1 MMKQP
6 STHIAARD
14 WAVCTHRHRATN
26 VSRGNSP
33 VAHLAT
39 PPPAEE
45 EEFTAKRA
53 REGAQNED
61 FLNLKISTKRKEK
74 KK

>member
-1 MMKQP
+1 MKQP

-14 WAVCTHRHRATN
+14 WVVYTHRHSTTN

-53 REGAQNED
+53 REGAQNEA